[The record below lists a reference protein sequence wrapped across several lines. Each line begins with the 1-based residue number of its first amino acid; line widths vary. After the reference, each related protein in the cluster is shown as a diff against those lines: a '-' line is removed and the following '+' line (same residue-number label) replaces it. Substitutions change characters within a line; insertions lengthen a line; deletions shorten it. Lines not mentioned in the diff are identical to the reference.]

1 MGTPFLHPLSRT
13 DLAHKPTRENLKR
26 VYAAAFAP
34 PPYNRTARDADW
46 FGGQLVKHKGYAG
59 FRGFVARG
67 ESRVLGFAYGYA
79 SKRGHWWHDAVA
91 EALRGS
97 PEAVWL
103 ENAFEVVELAVDP
116 AAQGRGLGGALHD
129 ALLRGL
135 PYRRALLS
143 TIDLETDALALYEKR
158 GWQPLLYNFR
168 FPGSTVPTRVM
179 GLELVTL
186 KSSSQRRPEPKT

>member
-1 MGTPFLHPLSRT
+1 MNEKPQQRVGVPYIHALPRA
-13 DLAHKPTRENLKR
+13 DLTRKSARESLKR

-34 PPYNRTARDADW
+34 PPYNRTARDAGW

-59 FRGFVARG
+59 FRCFVVQD
-67 ESRVLGFAYGYA
+67 EDKRVLGFAYGYS

-91 EALRGS
+91 EALEGS
-97 PEAVWL
+97 LEAAWL
-103 ENAFEVVELAVDP
+103 EDAFEVVELAVDP
-116 AAQGRGLGGALHD
+116 AAQGRGLGGGLHD

-143 TIDLETDALALYEKR
+143 TIDAETPALALYRKR
-158 GWQPLLYNFR
+158 GWETLLRDFR

-179 GLELVTL
+179 GLELET
-186 KSSSQRRPEPKT
+186 RT